1 MLDRVFVAH
10 DVITNVKLVE
20 ATLSSENFDGLLVYR
35 VPQEQKNIKTEPSD
49 IVLLDVMTLGMDGF
63 EVGR

>member
-10 DVITNVKLVE
+10 DVIPNVKLVE

-35 VPQEQKNIKTEPSD
+35 GPQEQKNIETEPSD